1 MHTSPLS
8 LVILAAGKGTRMR
21 SNRAKV
27 LHEVFFAP
35 MIHHVLTAT
44 LPLQARRT
52 LLIIGHQAEAVRE
65 VLADQDVEFVVQQEQ
80 LGTGH
85 AVLTAE
91 TALPEKDGTV
101 MILCGDTPL
110 IRSETLINMV
120 QEHRRQSAM
129 VTFMTT
135 TLGDPSNYGRVL
147 CDEDGR
153 VQRIVEQKDATA
165 EQLRIREINAGIYC
179 VDKEFLFSALKRVGS
194 NNSQGEV
201 YLTDIIALAV
211 EAGHQ
216 VNRFLAASPVEVLGV
231 NSRVELA
238 EAESVLQQ
246 RRNRELMLQGVSME
260 NPETIRIAPDA
271 EVGSDCL
278 IETAVRITGGSRIG
292 SFCRIGQGAILENCQ
307 LGRGVQVGPYSCL
320 NGQNLAANTVLPPY
334 STGG

>member
-1 MHTSPLS
+1 MPTSQLS

-21 SNRAKV
+21 SARAKV

-44 LPLQARRT
+44 LPLQVKRT
-52 LLIIGHQAEAVRE
+52 LMIIGHQAEAVKGA
-65 VLADQDVEFVVQQEQ
+65 LAGQDVEFVVQQEQ

-120 QEHRRQSAM
+120 QDHRRQAAV
-129 VTFMTT
+129 VTLMTT
-135 TLGDPSNYGRVL
+135 TLADPSNYGRVL
-147 CDEDGR
+147 CGEDGR

-165 EQLRIREINAGIYC
+165 DQLLIREINAGIYC
-179 VDKEFLFSALKRVGS
+179 VDKEFLFSALKKVGS

-211 EAGHQ
+211 DAGHK
-216 VNRFLAASPVEVLGV
+216 VNRYLATSPVEVLGV

-246 RRNRELMLQGVSME
+246 RRNRELMLQGVSMQ
-260 NPETIRIAPDA
+260 NPETTRIAPDS
-271 EVGSDCL
+271 EIGSDCL
-278 IETAVRITGGSRIG
+278 LETAVQISGGSRIG
-292 SFCRIGQGAILENCQ
+292 SCCRIGQGAILENCR
-307 LGRGVQVGPYSCL
+307 LGSGVQVGPYSYL
-320 NGQNLAANTVLPPY
+320 NGQNLAADTVLPPF